1 MAFDRK
7 RCERLARAMASDSI
21 AYMKNEIKKGFEE
34 DNFFE
39 VMAENMEENHKAF
52 LARQGSEAAATN
64 ILECAIADTIV
75 YGVGSQDK
83 YPIF

>member
-21 AYMKNEIKKGFEE
+21 AYMNDTIKKSFEE

-39 VMAENMEENHKAF
+39 AMADNMEENRKAF
-52 LARQGSEAAATN
+52 KERQGAEAAATN

-75 YGVGSQDK
+75 HGVGSKDK